1 MAGASMKDIKLR
13 IRSVESTMQ
22 ITKAMQLVAS
32 SKLRG
37 ARLRMEASRPYMKV
51 ARKTIWD
58 IALHN
63 TGAESDYFIPR
74 EIKNRCYIVI
84 AGDRG
89 LAGSYNANM
98 FKRVEWDAMD
108 ARCCYIPIGRKAKE
122 YYQRHGLEV
131 VTDVD
136 RVEGL
141 TLDQCQEIA
150 ERVLKAYDEGRY
162 DEIVLAYTSFRS
174 VLAQVTKLKP
184 LLPLDTKDA
193 PEEERTNRQMLCE
206 PGADALLREFLPQ
219 YLGGL
224 IYAAVC
230 DAFASEQAARR
241 VAMDSA
247 TKNAGDMIEDLS
259 LRYNRA
265 RQGSITQELTEIVAG
280 AEQ

>member
-37 ARLRMEASRPYMKV
+37 ARARMEASRPYMKV
-51 ARKTIWD
+51 ARRAVWD

-63 TGAESDYFIPR
+63 TGAQSHYVIPR
-74 EIKNRCYIVI
+74 EIRHRCYIVI

-98 FKRVEWDAMD
+98 FKRIEWDSRD
-108 ARCCYIPIGRKAKE
+108 ANWVVIPIGRKSRD
-122 YYQRHGLEV
+122 YYARQGV
-131 VTDVD
+131 PIVTEIEK
-136 RVEGL
+136 VEGL
-141 TLDQCQEIA
+141 SLEKCGEIA
-150 ERVLKAYDEGRY
+150 QQVLDAYDEGVY
-162 DEIVLAYTSFRS
+162 EEIVLAYTSFVS
-174 VLAQVTKLKP
+174 VLTQRTKLKP
-184 LLPLDTKDA
+184 LLPLDAHDV
-193 PEEERTNRQMLCE
+193 PERTNRQMLCE
-206 PGADALLREFLPQ
+206 PGADALLKEFLPQ
-219 YLGGL
+219 YLAGL
-224 IYAAVC
+224 IYAAAC

-247 TKNAGDMIEDLS
+247 TKNAGEMIEDLS

-265 RQGSITQELTEIVAG
+265 RQSSITQELTEIVAG
-280 AEQ
+280 AEH

>member
-37 ARLRMEASRPYMKV
+37 ARARMEASKPYMKV
-51 ARKTIWD
+51 ARTAVWD

-63 TGAESDYFIPR
+63 TGAQSHYVIPR
-74 EIKNRCYIVI
+74 QISQRCYIVI

-98 FKRVEWDAMD
+98 FKRIEWDSKD
-108 ARCCYIPIGRKAKE
+108 AACCVIPIGRKAIEHYSHSWMPIITSVEK
-122 YYQRHGLEV
+122 
-131 VTDVD
+131 
-136 RVEGL
+136 VEGL
-141 TLDQCQEIA
+141 SFEDCGDIA
-150 ERVLKAYDEGRY
+150 RRVLESYDSGEY
-162 DEIVLAYTSFRS
+162 DEIVLAYTSFVS
-174 VLAQVTKLKP
+174 VLLQKTKLKP
-184 LLPLDTKDA
+184 LLPLDTRQA
-193 PEEERTNRQMLCE
+193 PERTNRQMLCE
-206 PGADALLREFLPQ
+206 PEADALLKLFLPQ
-219 YLGGL
+219 YLAGL
-224 IYAAVC
+224 IYSAAC
-230 DAFASEQAARR
+230 NSFASEQAARR

-265 RQGSITQELTEIVAG
+265 RQSSITQELTEIVAG
-280 AEQ
+280 AEH

>member
-37 ARLRMEASRPYMKV
+37 ARARMEASKPYMKV
-51 ARKTIWD
+51 ARTAVWD

-63 TGAESDYFIPR
+63 TGAQSHYVIPR
-74 EIKNRCYIVI
+74 EIHHRCYIVI

-98 FKRVEWDAMD
+98 FKRIEWDSRD
-108 ARCCYIPIGRKAKE
+108 ASCCYIPIGRKAIE
-122 YYQRHGLEV
+122 YYTHRQENIITSV
-131 VTDVD
+131 EK
-136 RVEGL
+136 VEGL
-141 TLDQCQEIA
+141 TLDACQDIA
-150 ERVLKAYDEGRY
+150 RRVIESYDSGEY
-162 DEIVLAYTSFRS
+162 DEIVLAYTSFVS
-174 VLAQVTKLKP
+174 ILLQKTKLKP
-184 LLPLDTKDA
+184 LLPLDAHDA
-193 PEEERTNRQMLCE
+193 PERTSRQMLCE
-206 PGADALLREFLPQ
+206 PGADALLRGFMPQ
-219 YLGGL
+219 YLAGL
-224 IYAAVC
+224 IYSAAC
-230 DAFASEQAARR
+230 DSFASEQAARR

-247 TKNAGDMIEDLS
+247 TKNAGEMIEDLS

-265 RQGSITQELTEIVAG
+265 RQGSITQEITEIVAG

>member
-37 ARLRMEASRPYMKV
+37 ARARMEASRPYMKV
-51 ARKTIWD
+51 ARRAVWD

-63 TGAESDYFIPR
+63 TGAESDYVVRR
-74 EIKNRCYIVI
+74 EVRNRCYIVV

-98 FKRVEWDAMD
+98 FKRIDWDMRD
-108 ARCCYIPIGRKAKE
+108 AKCCVIPVGRKARE
-122 YYQRHGLEV
+122 YYARQNWEI
-131 VTDVD
+131 VTQVE

-141 TLDQCQEIA
+141 TLEACEDIA
-150 ERVLKAYDEGRY
+150 RQVLEAYDEGRY
-162 DEIVLAYTSFRS
+162 DEIVLAYTSFVS
-174 VLAQVTKLKP
+174 VLTQRTKLKP
-184 LLPLDTKDA
+184 LLPLDAHDA
-193 PEEERTNRQMLCE
+193 PERTNRQMLCE
-206 PGADALLREFLPQ
+206 PGADALLKAFLPE
-219 YLGGL
+219 YLAGL

-247 TKNAGDMIEDLS
+247 TKNAGEMIEDLS

-265 RQGSITQELTEIVAG
+265 RQSSITQELTEIVAG
-280 AEQ
+280 AEH

>member
-37 ARLRMEASRPYMKV
+37 ARARMEASKPYMKV
-51 ARKTIWD
+51 ARTAVWD

-63 TGAESDYFIPR
+63 TGAQSHYVIPR
-74 EIKNRCYIVI
+74 EISQRCYIVI

-98 FKRVEWDAMD
+98 FKRIEWDSRD
-108 ARCCYIPIGRKAKE
+108 AACCVIPIGRKAIE
-122 YYQRHGLEV
+122 YYSRGRMSV
-131 VTDVD
+131 ITSVD

-141 TLDQCQEIA
+141 TLQACGDIA
-150 ERVLKAYDEGRY
+150 RRVLESYDNGEY
-162 DEIVLAYTSFRS
+162 DEIVLAYTSFVS
-174 VLAQVTKLKP
+174 VLLQKTKLKP
-184 LLPLDTKDA
+184 LLPLDARDA
-193 PEEERTNRQMLCE
+193 PERTNRQMLCE
-206 PGADALLREFLPQ
+206 PGADALLKEFLPQ
-219 YLGGL
+219 YLAGL
-224 IYAAVC
+224 IYSAVC
-230 DAFASEQAARR
+230 DSFASEQAARR

-265 RQGSITQELTEIVAG
+265 RQSSITQELTEIVAG
-280 AEQ
+280 AEH

>member
-37 ARLRMEASRPYMKV
+37 ARARMEASRPYMKV
-51 ARKTIWD
+51 ARHAIWD

-63 TGAESDYFIPR
+63 TGAESHYVTRR
-74 EIKNRCYIVI
+74 EVKHRCYIVI

-98 FKRVEWDAMD
+98 FKRIEWDSRD
-108 ARCCYIPIGRKAKE
+108 ANWVVIPIGRKARD
-122 YYQRHGLEV
+122 YYARQGVPIITEIEK
-131 VTDVD
+131 
-136 RVEGL
+136 VEGL
-141 TLDQCQEIA
+141 SLEKCGEIA
-150 ERVLKAYDEGRY
+150 QQVLDAYDEGVY
-162 DEIVLAYTSFRS
+162 EEIVLAYTSFVS
-174 VLAQVTKLKP
+174 VLTQRTKLKP
-184 LLPLDTKDA
+184 LLPLDAHDA
-193 PEEERTNRQMLCE
+193 PERTNRQMLCE
-206 PGADALLREFLPQ
+206 PGADALLKEFLPQ
-219 YLGGL
+219 YLAGL
-224 IYAAVC
+224 IYAAAC

-247 TKNAGDMIEDLS
+247 TKNAGEMIEDLS

-265 RQGSITQELTEIVAG
+265 RQSSITQELTEIVAG
-280 AEQ
+280 AEH

>member
-37 ARLRMEASRPYMKV
+37 ARNRMEQSRPYMKV
-51 ARKTIWD
+51 ARRAVWD

-63 TGAESDYFIPR
+63 TGAQSDYVVPR
-74 EIKNRCYIVI
+74 EVRHRCYIMI

-89 LAGSYNANM
+89 LAGSYNANI
-98 FKRVEWDAMD
+98 FKRVEWDMKD
-108 ARCCYIPIGRKAKE
+108 AQCRFIPIGKKARDHCAHQH
-122 YYQRHGLEV
+122 YEV
-131 VTDVD
+131 VTEVEK
-136 RVEGL
+136 VEGL
-141 TLDQCQEIA
+141 SFEACQAIA
-150 ERVLKAYDEGRY
+150 RRVMEGYDSGEY

-174 VLAQVTKLKP
+174 VLTQVTKLKP

-206 PGADALLREFLPQ
+206 PGADALLKEFLPE

-224 IYAAVC
+224 IYAAAC

-247 TKNAGDMIEDLS
+247 TKNAGEMIEDLS

-265 RQGSITQELTEIVAG
+265 RQSSITQEITEIVAG
-280 AEQ
+280 AEH

>member
-37 ARLRMEASRPYMKV
+37 ARARMEASKPYMKV
-51 ARKTIWD
+51 ARTAVWD

-63 TGAESDYFIPR
+63 TGAQSHYVIPR
-74 EIKNRCYIVI
+74 QISQRCYIVI

-98 FKRVEWDAMD
+98 FKRIEWDSRD
-108 ARCCYIPIGRKAKE
+108 ASCCFIPIGRKARE
-122 YYQRHGLEV
+122 YYARRNDPIIAEV
-131 VTDVD
+131 EK
-136 RVEGL
+136 VEGL
-141 TLDQCQEIA
+141 TLEACGAIA
-150 ERVLKAYDEGRY
+150 QRVLDSYDSGEY
-162 DEIVLAYTSFRS
+162 DEIVLAYTSFVS
-174 VLAQVTKLKP
+174 VLTQRTKLKP
-184 LLPLDTKDA
+184 LLPLDAHDA
-193 PEEERTNRQMLCE
+193 PEHTSRQMLCE
-206 PGADALLREFLPQ
+206 PDADTLLKGFLPQ

-224 IYAAVC
+224 IYAAAC

-247 TKNAGDMIEDLS
+247 TKNAGEMIEDLT

-265 RQGSITQELTEIVAG
+265 RQSSITQELTEIVAG
-280 AEQ
+280 AEH